1 MFVAGGV
8 GRQGV
13 DPACVVEVSSVLFS
27 FLIVSG
33 FSSLSL
39 SGILMISAFTLVCL
53 IVATLLVAALP
64 IVLYRRLRP
73 RFGFERREVIVGIA
87 VFALFS
93 MVIERAL
100 HGLMLSNATTVGFLL
115 HPAVFVVYGALAT
128 GICEEVGRFIGMK
141 WLVSR
146 KPESLQLPGT
156 ALGYGIGHGGAEV
169 WLVGV
174 LVQLQWILYALLAD
188 RGMLDQYFT
197 SVPVESLMRLHLVL
211 SSLSPEYAFTF
222 LIERG
227 AAFVLQV
234 GFSVLMWQMLRERFK
249 FTLPFMIVAH
259 ALVAL
264 PAALY
269 QARAIPLAA
278 ADAVYLVFG
287 LIVLRALR
295 RHFRGVAA
303 ASGPRMTSGS

>member
-1 MFVAGGV
+1 
-8 GRQGV
+8 
-13 DPACVVEVSSVLFS
+13 
-27 FLIVSG
+27 
-33 FSSLSL
+33 
-39 SGILMISAFTLVCL
+39 MISAFTLVCL

-64 IVLYRRLRP
+64 SVLYRRLRP

-115 HPAVFVVYGALAT
+115 HPAVFVVYGTLAT